1 MAAGV
6 ESMIEKAPPR
16 WLEGMLL
23 HCLAARDRETISG
36 DLLEEYREE
45 QVPRFGSLRANF
57 WYLYQTLSLISVWDL
72 LGSVLKR
79 PLMGISLFTAAAGV
93 WLAVMENILQHA
105 GYAGR
110 TVIAAWMTMQG
121 VATLLLPMLD
131 GRAILRALL
140 AAGAVAL
147 GLFGAAAVE
156 RILEAPHFEGFVLLI
171 GCALVTQG
179 LLTVVV
185 VFRPRHGKM
194 L

>member
-1 MAAGV
+1 
-6 ESMIEKAPPR
+6 MIEKAPPR

-45 QVPRFGSLRANF
+45 QVPRFGSLRANV
-57 WYLYQTLSLISVWDL
+57 WYLCQTLSLVSVWDL
-72 LGSVLKR
+72 LGPALKM
-79 PLMGISLFTAAAGV
+79 PLMGISVFTAAAGV
-93 WLAVMENILQHA
+93 WLAVMENILQHT

-110 TVIAAWMTMQG
+110 TVIAACMALQG
-121 VATLLLPMLD
+121 VATLLVPMLD
-131 GRAILRALL
+131 GRAIFRALL

-147 GLFGAAAVE
+147 GLCGAAAVE
-156 RILEAPHFEGFVLLI
+156 RIMEGPHFEGFVLLI
-171 GCALVTQG
+171 GCVLVTQG

>member
-1 MAAGV
+1 
-6 ESMIEKAPPR
+6 MIEKKPPR

-23 HCLAARDRETISG
+23 HFLAARDRETISG

-45 QVPRFGSLRANF
+45 QVPRFGSLRANV
-57 WYLYQTLSLISVWDL
+57 WYLYQALSLISVWDL

-79 PLMGISLFTAAAGV
+79 PLIGISLFTAAAGV

-110 TVIAAWMTMQG
+110 TVIAAWMTVQG

-156 RILEAPHFEGFVLLI
+156 RILEAPLFEGFVLLI

>member
-1 MAAGV
+1 
-6 ESMIEKAPPR
+6 MIEKAPPR

-23 HCLAARDRETISG
+23 KFLAARDRETISG

-45 QVPRFGSLRANF
+45 QVPRFGSLRANV
-57 WYLYQTLSLISVWDL
+57 WYLCQTLSLISVWDL
-72 LGSVLKR
+72 LGPALKG
-79 PLMGISLFTAAAGV
+79 PLMGISVFTAAAGV

-110 TVIAAWMTMQG
+110 TLIAVCMALQG

-131 GRAILRALL
+131 GRSIFRALL

-156 RILEAPHFEGFVLLI
+156 RIMEAPHFEGFVLLI
-171 GCALVTQG
+171 GCALVAQAV
-179 LLTVVV
+179 LTVVV